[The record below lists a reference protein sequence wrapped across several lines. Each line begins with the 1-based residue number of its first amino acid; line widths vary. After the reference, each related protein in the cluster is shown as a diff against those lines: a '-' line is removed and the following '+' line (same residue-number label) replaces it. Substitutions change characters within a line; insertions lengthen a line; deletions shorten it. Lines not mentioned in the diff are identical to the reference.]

1 MAHHSDV
8 QRITRALNWIGAG
21 ALGLGIVV
29 VVWALWWTRG
39 VDDFRTAVIVAA
51 LGFGLPSLVALT
63 LAWLL
68 DPLIESERTAASA
81 ASPTPPERPPPL
93 RFGYY
98 DLPAAFRYLAAVVA
112 VGLSVLFRMWLH
124 PVLGD
129 SVPFITFF
137 LGVALA
143 AWIGGFGPSA
153 LAVAISIVV
162 SWQWMLQSGSDF
174 PPSQLGSVVMIGV
187 FAATALAI
195 GVITS
200 TMRAAAA
207 DAERLSAVT
216 QVRNAEL
223 QSIDAELRRE
233 RDRIKVTLE
242 AIDEA
247 VITTD
252 PAGFVTF
259 LNPSAERLTGWR
271 LRDAHGVPLSKVMEL
286 IDEKT
291 GKRAPLPID
300 RTAAGGKAPALS
312 SILLIDRKGR
322 RYPIEDSAAPIVS
335 AGGEPLGHV
344 VVFRD
349 VTRTRRVQAAL
360 QESEARFRATAD
372 SSPVLIW
379 MSDLTRSCDYFN
391 RQWLEFTG
399 RTMKEEMGDGWTQGV
414 HPDDIERCSATYEA
428 AFNARQPFKTEYR
441 LRRFDGE
448 YRWIIEHGVPRF
460 APDGTFV
467 GYIGACMDITDQKR
481 ALALST
487 SRAS

>member
-1 MAHHSDV
+1 MAYQSDV

-21 ALGLGIVV
+21 ALGFGIIV

-68 DPLIESERTAASA
+68 DPLLDSERATA
-81 ASPTPPERPPPL
+81 PEAPPPDAEKPARL
-93 RFGYY
+93 RFGFY
-98 DLPAAFRYLAAVVA
+98 DWPAAFRYFAAIVA
-112 VGLSVLFRMWLH
+112 VGLSALLRIWLH

-129 SVPFITFF
+129 SVPYITFF

-143 AWIGGFGPSA
+143 AWVGGFGPSA
-153 LAVAISIVV
+153 LAVAISIVIAWRWTLQGASDLPPYQLAHVV
-162 SWQWMLQSGSDF
+162 S
-174 PPSQLGSVVMIGV
+174 VGV

-200 TMRAAAA
+200 AMRATAAE
-207 DAERLSAVT
+207 AERLSAVT

-223 QSIDAELRRE
+223 QSIEVELRHE

-252 PAGFVTF
+252 TDGLITF

-271 LRDAHGVPLSKVMEL
+271 LRDARGVPLMKVMEL
-286 IDEKT
+286 VDEKT
-291 GKRAPLPID
+291 SRRAPLPMSRSMD
-300 RTAAGGKAPALS
+300 DVRAGHPP
-312 SILLIDRKGR
+312 SILLVDRKGK

-335 AGGEPLGHV
+335 TGGEPIGHV

-349 VTRTRRVQAAL
+349 VTRARHAQAAL

-372 SSPVLIW
+372 SAPVLIW
-379 MSDLTRSCDYFN
+379 MSDSTKACDYFN

-399 RTMKEEMGDGWTQGV
+399 RTMEQELGDGWAEGV
-414 HPDDIERCSATYEA
+414 HSEDFQRCLAVYAA
-428 AFNARQPFKTEYR
+428 AFDSRQPFTMEYR

-448 YRWIIEHGVPRF
+448 HRWVVDHGVPRF

-467 GYIGACMDITDQKR
+467 GYIGACMDITDQKKAR
-481 ALALST
+481 MLST
-487 SRAS
+487 LPT

>member
-1 MAHHSDV
+1 MAYQSDV

-21 ALGLGIVV
+21 ALGSGILV

-68 DPLIESERTAASA
+68 DPLLDTERVT
-81 ASPTPPERPPPL
+81 PTEAPPSDAEKPARL
-93 RFGYY
+93 RFGFY
-98 DLPAAFRYLAAVVA
+98 DWPAAFRYLAALVA
-112 VGLSVLFRMWLH
+112 IGLSALLRLWLH

-129 SVPFITFF
+129 SVPYITFF

-143 AWIGGFGPSA
+143 AWVGGFGPAA
-153 LAVAISIVV
+153 LAVAISIVIA
-162 SWQWMLQSGSDF
+162 WRWTAPGGSDL
-174 PPSQLGSVVMIGV
+174 PPYQLAQVVSIGV

-200 TMRAAAA
+200 AMRATAAES
-207 DAERLSAVT
+207 ERLSAVT

-223 QSIDAELRRE
+223 QSIEAELRHE

-252 PAGFVTF
+252 TEGLITF

-271 LRDAHGVPLSKVMEL
+271 LRDARGVPLHKVMEL
-286 IDEKT
+286 VDGKT
-291 GKRAPLPID
+291 GKRAPLPMN
-300 RTAAGGKAPALS
+300 RSASEAKPVTG
-312 SILLIDRKGR
+312 LLLVDRKGKH
-322 RYPIEDSAAPIVS
+322 YPIEDSAAPIVS
-335 AGGEPLGHV
+335 TDGEPIGHV

-349 VTRTRRVQAAL
+349 VTRARRVQAAL

-372 SSPVLIW
+372 GAPVLIW
-379 MSDLTRSCDYFN
+379 MSDVTNARDYFN

-399 RTMKEEMGDGWTQGV
+399 RAMEQEVGDGWADGV
-414 HPDDIERCSATYEA
+414 HADDCQRCVAVYNGACDS
-428 AFNARQPFKTEYR
+428 RQPFTIEYR

-448 YRWIIEHGVPRF
+448 YRFILDHGVPRF
-460 APDGTFV
+460 EPDGAFA
-467 GYIGACMDITDQKR
+467 GYIGACMDITEQKKAR
-481 ALALST
+481 FLS
-487 SRAS
+487 SAPAR

>member
-1 MAHHSDV
+1 MAYNSDV

-21 ALGLGIVV
+21 ALGSGIVV

-68 DPLIESERTAASA
+68 DPLLDGERGAALSA
-81 ASPTPPERPPPL
+81 PPRDSNEPARL
-93 RFGYY
+93 RFGFY
-98 DLPAAFRYLAAVVA
+98 DWPALFRYLAAIVA
-112 VGLSVLFRMWLH
+112 VGLSAVLRLWLY

-129 SVPFITFF
+129 TVPYITFF

-143 AWIGGFGPSA
+143 AWIGGFGPAA
-153 LAVAISIVV
+153 LAVALSIAITWRWTLAGSDDLPPYQLAQVV
-162 SWQWMLQSGSDF
+162 S
-174 PPSQLGSVVMIGV
+174 IGV

-200 TMRAAAA
+200 AMRATAAE
-207 DAERLSAVT
+207 AERLSAVT

-223 QSIDAELRRE
+223 QSIEAELRHE

-252 PAGFVTF
+252 TDGLITF
-259 LNPSAERLTGWR
+259 LNPAAERLTGWR
-271 LRDAHGVPLSKVMEL
+271 LRDARGVPLVKVMEL
-286 IDEKT
+286 VDEKT
-291 GKRAPLPID
+291 GKRAPLPMN
-300 RTAAGGKAPALS
+300 RAASGVRPGAIAG
-312 SILLIDRKGR
+312 ILLVDRKGR

-335 AGGEPLGHV
+335 MGSEPIGHV
-344 VVFRD
+344 VVLRD
-349 VTRTRRVQAAL
+349 VTRARRAQAAL
-360 QESEARFRATAD
+360 QESEARFRTTAD
-372 SSPVLIW
+372 VAPVLIR
-379 MSDLTRSCDYFN
+379 MSDSSKACDYFN

-399 RTMKEEMGDGWTQGV
+399 RTMEQEIGDGWTEGV
-414 HPDDIERCSATYEA
+414 HPDDLQSCLSIYNT
-428 AFNARQPFKTEYR
+428 AFDARQPFEMEYR

-448 YRWIIEHGVPRF
+448 YRWVVDHGVPRF
-460 APDGTFV
+460 AADGLFV
-467 GYIGACMDITDQKR
+467 GYIGACMDITEQKKAR
-481 ALALST
+481 TPWSLPT
-487 SRAS
+487 G